1 MLKVIIKFLM
11 KSFFQL
17 KYRVTLSGL
26 ATLPKDS
33 GYILCANHI
42 NLQDPL
48 VVGIALPFN
57 IRYMAKKELFKN
69 PILGGF
75 LRYAGGFPVDR
86 DGNDLSAIKTSLK
99 ILKNKEAL
107 LIFAEGTRNKTALA
121 LEAKPGVAMMAI
133 KAKVPVV
140 PVTID
145 SSYRLFSKVNIILHE
160 PVKFDEFFGKKLN
173 ATEYQSL
180 TQGVID
186 TVYESA
192 DLYKASIK

>member
-1 MLKVIIKFLM
+1 MVKLMVKFLM
-11 KSFFQL
+11 KSFFHL
-17 KYRVTLSGL
+17 KYRVSLSGL
-26 ATLPKDS
+26 SNLPKDT

-69 PILGGF
+69 PILGRF
-75 LRYAGGFPVDR
+75 LRFAGGFPVDR
-86 DGNDLSAIKTSLK
+86 DGNDLGAVKNSLK

-107 LIFAEGTRNKTALA
+107 LIFAEGTRNKTPKP

-133 KAKVPVV
+133 KAKVPIV

-145 SSYRLFSKVNIILHE
+145 SNYKLFSKVNIVLHD
-160 PVKFDEFFGKKLN
+160 PVVFDEYYGQKLG
-173 ATEYQSL
+173 AKEYQAL
-180 TQGVID
+180 TQGIIDDIYKKAVI
-186 TVYESA
+186 
-192 DLYKASIK
+192 YKASCK